1 MKVRVYDVSSMSCSY
16 VLAGHTEI
24 VVCLDTCVSS
34 SGKTLV
40 VSGSKDNT
48 VSYDVLSCGIAVELA
63 YSFLG
68 ITLITAECFPL
79 LLFLFLM

>member
-1 MKVRVYDVSSMSCSY
+1 MCLEFLKLLPHMQVRVYDVTTMSCSY

-40 VSGSKDNT
+40 VTGSKDNT
-48 VSYDVLSCGIAVELA
+48 VSCDVLS
-63 YSFLG
+63 
-68 ITLITAECFPL
+68 
-79 LLFLFLM
+79 